1 MVYIHISFFCN
12 IYTKL
17 LRKETS
23 TMRFTIYKKL
33 ILGFFIVILVL
44 IGTIGLNIK
53 QLNSVNQTYRVLLEE
68 QTTRSISI
76 QELRV
81 IAKQEIVSLRGYLL
95 LGDKQNLQSNNES
108 REEFKKKSEEL
119 MASFHTN
126 ESIELLE
133 AINKSEQNVQQ
144 FADRMFSLKATG
156 ETEQYEKLDSTQGR
170 LIIKQFDARV
180 ENLANYQ
187 SEYIDGKI
195 AATTKEIQSIKFQM
209 IILGVF
215 AVVISLIIA
224 ITMGSLISRPIKR
237 MARAAQK
244 IAEGDLTAEQ
254 IRIKNRDEV
263 GDLAL
268 AFNQMALNLKEL
280 ITNVRHNTVQVS
292 GSAAELTASADQTIQ
307 ATEQITS
314 SIQEVAS
321 GSEAQGK
328 NATESSEAM
337 KNMTRGI
344 QQLATTTAAVSE
356 LAMETNAEANKGN
369 DSLLRVITQMDTI
382 HTAVLES
389 ASVVKNL
396 GNHSVEIGNIIG
408 LITDI
413 AEQTNLLALN
423 AAIEAA
429 RAGDHGRGFAVVAD
443 EVKKL
448 AEQSK
453 QSAEQ
458 IASLISEIQHDTNRA
473 VSVMDTGTQE
483 VQIGMQVVKV
493 AEEGFSKIVELIEQ
507 VSKQIQEATTVSEE
521 MSSSAE
527 LIYTSF
533 DEIATIAQMSSSNLQ
548 NVASASEEQLAT
560 IEEVAASAA
569 TLSNMAEELQ
579 TQVSRFKIE

>member
-1 MVYIHISFFCN
+1 
-12 IYTKL
+12 
-17 LRKETS
+17 
-23 TMRFTIYKKL
+23 MRFTIYKKL

-44 IGTIGLNIK
+44 VGTIGLNFK
-53 QLNSVNQTYRVLLEE
+53 QLNSVNKTYRVLLEE
-68 QTTRSISI
+68 QTTKSISI
-76 QELRV
+76 QELRA
-81 IAKQEIVSLRGYLL
+81 IAKQEIVNMRGYLL
-95 LGDKQNLQSNNES
+95 LGDKQNYQSNTAS
-108 REEFKKKSEEL
+108 REEFKKKYDEL
-119 MASFHTN
+119 KASFDSQK
-126 ESIELLE
+126 SIELLE
-133 AINKSEQNVQQ
+133 AIYKSEQDVQQ
-144 FADRMFSLKATG
+144 FADRMFSLKADG
-156 ETEQYEKLDSTQGR
+156 ETEQYVKLDSTQGR
-170 LIIKQFDARV
+170 IIIKQFDARV
-180 ENLANYQ
+180 ANLANYQ
-187 SEYIDGKI
+187 DEYIKGKI
-195 AATTKEIQSIKFQM
+195 AATSKEIQSIKFQM

-224 ITMGSLISRPIKR
+224 MVMGSLISRPIKG
-237 MARAAQK
+237 MAKTAKK
-244 IAEGDLTAEQ
+244 IAAGDLTAEQ
-254 IRIKNRDEV
+254 IHIKNRDEV

-268 AFNQMALNLKEL
+268 AFNQMAGNLKDL

-292 GSAAELTASADQTIQ
+292 GSAAELTASAEQTIQ

-328 NATESSEAM
+328 NATESSVAM
-337 KNMTRGI
+337 KTMTTGI
-344 QQLATTTAAVSE
+344 QQLAATTAAVSE
-356 LAMETNAEANKGN
+356 LAIETNTEANKGN
-369 DSLLRVITQMDTI
+369 ESLHRVITQMNTI
-382 HTAVLES
+382 NSAVLES

-396 GNHSVEIGNIIG
+396 ENHSVEIGNIIS

-453 QSAEQ
+453 RSAEQ
-458 IASLISEIQHDTNRA
+458 IATLISEIQQNTNRA
-473 VSVMDTGTQE
+473 VTVMETGTQE
-483 VQIGMQVVKV
+483 VQVGMQVVKV

-527 LIYTSF
+527 QIYASF
-533 DEIATIAQMSSSNLQ
+533 DEIATIAQTSSSNLQ

-579 TQVSRFKIE
+579 TQVARFKVE

>member
-1 MVYIHISFFCN
+1 
-12 IYTKL
+12 
-17 LRKETS
+17 
-23 TMRFTIYKKL
+23 MRFTIYKKL
-33 ILGFFIVILVL
+33 LLGFFIVILVL
-44 IGTIGLNIK
+44 VTTIGLNIK
-53 QLNSVNQTYRVLLEE
+53 QLDSVNKTYRTLLEE
-68 QTTRSISI
+68 QTTKSISI

-81 IAKQEIVSLRGYLL
+81 IAKQEIVSMRGYLL
-95 LGDKQNLQSNNES
+95 LGDKQNYQSNQDS
-108 REEFKKKSEEL
+108 REEFKQKSEEL
-119 MASFHTN
+119 MATLDSD
-126 ESIELLE
+126 ESIKFLE
-133 AINKSEQNVQQ
+133 AINKSEQSVQQ
-144 FADRMFSLKATG
+144 FADRMFALKAEG
-156 ETEQYEKLDSTQGR
+156 ETEKYEKLDSTQGR
-170 LIIKQFDARV
+170 LIIKQFDERV
-180 ENLANYQ
+180 ENLSNYQ
-187 SEYIDGKI
+187 SDYIDKKM
-195 AATTKEIQSIKFQM
+195 AATSKQIQDIKLQM
-209 IILGVF
+209 LLLGVF

-224 ITMGSLISRPIKR
+224 MVVGSLMSRPING
-237 MARAAQK
+237 MAKAAKK

-268 AFNQMALNLKEL
+268 AFNQMAANLKDL
-280 ITNVRHNTVQVS
+280 ITNVRQNTVQVS
-292 GSAAELTASADQTIQ
+292 GSAAELTASANQTIQ

-328 NATESSEAM
+328 NASESSEAM
-337 KNMTRGI
+337 KNMTKGI
-344 QQLATTTAAVSE
+344 QQLASTTAAVSE
-356 LAMETNAEANKGN
+356 LAIETNSEAKKGN
-369 DSLLRVITQMDTI
+369 DSLHRVISQMTTI
-382 HTAVLES
+382 NTAVLES

-396 GNHSVEIGNIIG
+396 DEHSIEIGNIIG
-408 LITDI
+408 IITDI

-453 QSAEQ
+453 KSAEQ
-458 IASLISEIQHDTNRA
+458 IATLISEIQQDTNRA
-473 VSVMDTGTQE
+473 VTVMDTGMQE
-483 VQIGMQVVKV
+483 VQIGMKVVKV

-507 VSKQIQEATTVSEE
+507 VSMQIQEATTVSEE

-527 LIYTSF
+527 QIYASF

-569 TLSNMAEELQ
+569 TLSNMAEELH
-579 TQVSRFKIE
+579 TQVSRFKLD

>member
-1 MVYIHISFFCN
+1 
-12 IYTKL
+12 
-17 LRKETS
+17 
-23 TMRFTIYKKL
+23 MRFTIYKKL
-33 ILGFFIVILVL
+33 LLGFFIVILVL
-44 IGTIGLNIK
+44 VTTIGLNIK
-53 QLNSVNQTYRVLLEE
+53 QLDSVNKTYRSLLEE
-68 QTTRSISI
+68 QTTKSISI

-81 IAKQEIVSLRGYLL
+81 IAKQEIVSMRGYLL
-95 LGDKQNLQSNNES
+95 LGDKQNLQSNQDS

-119 MASFHTN
+119 MATLDSE
-126 ESIELLE
+126 ESIKFLE

-144 FADRMFSLKATG
+144 FADRMFSLKAEG
-156 ETEQYEKLDSTQGR
+156 ETEKYEKLDSTQGR
-170 LIIKQFDARV
+170 LIIKQFDERV
-180 ENLANYQ
+180 ENLSNYQ
-187 SEYIDGKI
+187 SKYIEEKM
-195 AATTKEIQSIKFQM
+195 AATSKQIQDIKFQM
-209 IILGVF
+209 ILLGVF

-224 ITMGSLISRPIKR
+224 MVVGSLMSRPINGMAKAAKR
-237 MARAAQK
+237 

-268 AFNQMALNLKEL
+268 AFNQMATNLKEL
-280 ITNVRHNTVQVS
+280 IKNVRQNTVQVS

-337 KNMTRGI
+337 KNMTKGI
-344 QQLATTTAAVSE
+344 QQLASTTAAVSE
-356 LAMETNAEANKGN
+356 LAMETNSEAKKGN
-369 DSLLRVITQMDTI
+369 ESLHRVISQMTTI
-382 HTAVLES
+382 NTAVLES

-396 GNHSVEIGNIIG
+396 DGHSIEIGNIISI
-408 LITDI
+408 ITDI

-453 QSAEQ
+453 KSAEQ
-458 IASLISEIQHDTNRA
+458 IATLISEIQQDTNRA
-473 VSVMDTGTQE
+473 VAVMDTGTQE

-493 AEEGFSKIVELIEQ
+493 AEEGFAKIVELIEQ
-507 VSKQIQEATTVSEE
+507 VSMQIQEATTVSEE

-527 LIYTSF
+527 QIYASF

-560 IEEVAASAA
+560 IEEVAASAS
-569 TLSNMAEELQ
+569 TLSNMAEELH
-579 TQVSRFKIE
+579 TQVSRFKLE

>member
-1 MVYIHISFFCN
+1 
-12 IYTKL
+12 
-17 LRKETS
+17 
-23 TMRFTIYKKL
+23 MRFTIYKKL
-33 ILGFFIVILVL
+33 LLGFFIVILVL
-44 IGTIGLNIK
+44 VTTIGLNIK
-53 QLNSVNQTYRVLLEE
+53 QLDSVNKTYRTLLEE
-68 QTTRSISI
+68 QTTKSISI

-81 IAKQEIVSLRGYLL
+81 IAKQEIVSMRGYLL
-95 LGDKQNLQSNNES
+95 LGDKQNYQSNQDS
-108 REEFKKKSEEL
+108 REEFKQKSEEL
-119 MASFHTN
+119 MATLDSD
-126 ESIELLE
+126 ESIKFLE
-133 AINKSEQNVQQ
+133 AINKSEQSVQQ
-144 FADRMFSLKATG
+144 FADRMFALKAEG
-156 ETEQYEKLDSTQGR
+156 ETEKYEKLDSTQGR
-170 LIIKQFDARV
+170 LIIKQFDERV
-180 ENLANYQ
+180 ENLSNYQ
-187 SEYIDGKI
+187 SDYIDKKM
-195 AATTKEIQSIKFQM
+195 AATSKQIQDIKLQM
-209 IILGVF
+209 LLLGVF

-224 ITMGSLISRPIKR
+224 MVVGSLMARPING
-237 MARAAQK
+237 MAKAAKK

-268 AFNQMALNLKEL
+268 AFNQMAANLKDL
-280 ITNVRHNTVQVS
+280 ITNVRQNTVQVS

-328 NATESSEAM
+328 NASESSEAM
-337 KNMTRGI
+337 KNMTKGI
-344 QQLATTTAAVSE
+344 QQLASTTAAVSE
-356 LAMETNAEANKGN
+356 LAIETNSEAKKGN
-369 DSLLRVITQMDTI
+369 DSLHRVISQMTTI
-382 HTAVLES
+382 NTAVLES

-396 GNHSVEIGNIIG
+396 DEHSIEIGNIIG
-408 LITDI
+408 IITDI

-453 QSAEQ
+453 KSAEQ
-458 IASLISEIQHDTNRA
+458 IATLISEIQQDTNRA
-473 VSVMDTGTQE
+473 VTVMDTGTQE
-483 VQIGMQVVKV
+483 VQIGMKVVKV

-507 VSKQIQEATTVSEE
+507 VSMQIQEATTVSEE

-527 LIYTSF
+527 QIYASF

-569 TLSNMAEELQ
+569 TLSNMAEELH
-579 TQVSRFKIE
+579 TQVSRFKLD

>member
-44 IGTIGLNIK
+44 VGTIGLNIK

-76 QELRV
+76 QELRA

-119 MASFHTN
+119 MASFYTN

-144 FADRMFSLKATG
+144 FADRMFSLKAAG

-224 ITMGSLISRPIKR
+224 ITMGSLISRPIKG

-356 LAMETNAEANKGN
+356 LAMKTNAEANKGN

-382 HTAVLES
+382 QTAVLES
-389 ASVVKNL
+389 AGVVKNL
-396 GNHSVEIGNIIG
+396 GNHSVEIGNIID

-483 VQIGMQVVKV
+483 VQTGIQVVKV

-527 LIYTSF
+527 QIYTSF

-579 TQVSRFKIE
+579 TQVSCFKIE

>member
-1 MVYIHISFFCN
+1 
-12 IYTKL
+12 
-17 LRKETS
+17 
-23 TMRFTIYKKL
+23 MRFTIYKKL
-33 ILGFFIVILVL
+33 VLGFFIVILVL
-44 IGTIGLNIK
+44 VGTIGLNFK
-53 QLNSVNQTYRVLLEE
+53 QLDSVNKTYRVLLEE
-68 QTTRSISI
+68 QTTKSINI
-76 QELRV
+76 QELRA
-81 IAKQEIVSLRGYLL
+81 IAKQEIANMRGYLL
-95 LGDKQNLQSNNES
+95 LGDKQNFQSNKAS
-108 REEFKKKSEEL
+108 REEFKKKYDEL
-119 MASFHTN
+119 KASFDSQK
-126 ESIELLE
+126 SIELLE
-133 AINKSEQNVQQ
+133 AINKSEQDVQK
-144 FADRMFSLKATG
+144 FADRMFSLKDAG

-170 LIIKQFDARV
+170 LINKQFDERV
-180 ENLANYQ
+180 ANLANYQ
-187 SEYIDGKI
+187 DEYIKENI
-195 AATTKEIQSIKFQM
+195 AATSKEIESIKFQM
-209 IILGVF
+209 IVLGIF

-224 ITMGSLISRPIKR
+224 MVMGSLISRPIKR
-237 MARAAQK
+237 MAKTAKK
-244 IAEGDLTAEQ
+244 IADGDLTAEQ
-254 IRIKNRDEV
+254 IHIKNRDEV

-268 AFNQMALNLKEL
+268 AFNQMAVNLKDL

-292 GSAAELTASADQTIQ
+292 GSSAELTASAEQTIQ

-328 NATESSEAM
+328 NATESSAAM
-337 KNMTRGI
+337 KTMTKGI
-344 QQLATTTAAVSE
+344 QQLAATTAAVSE
-356 LAMETNAEANKGN
+356 LAIETNTEANKGN
-369 DSLLRVITQMDTI
+369 ESLHRVITQMDTI
-382 HTAVLES
+382 NAAVLES

-448 AEQSK
+448 ADQSK

-458 IASLISEIQHDTNRA
+458 IASLISEIQQDTNRA
-473 VSVMDTGTQE
+473 VTVMDTGTQE
-483 VQIGMQVVKV
+483 VQVGMRVVKV

-507 VSKQIQEATTVSEE
+507 VSHQIQEATTVSEE

-527 LIYTSF
+527 QIYASF

-579 TQVSRFKIE
+579 TQVSRFKVE

>member
-1 MVYIHISFFCN
+1 
-12 IYTKL
+12 
-17 LRKETS
+17 
-23 TMRFTIYKKL
+23 MRFTIYKKL

-44 IGTIGLNIK
+44 VGTIGLNIK

-76 QELRV
+76 QELRA

-95 LGDKQNLQSNNES
+95 LGDKQNLQGNNES

-119 MASFHTN
+119 MASFYTN

-144 FADRMFSLKATG
+144 FADRMFSLKAAG

-224 ITMGSLISRPIKR
+224 ITMGSLISRPIKG

-356 LAMETNAEANKGN
+356 LAMKTNAEANKGN

-382 HTAVLES
+382 QTAVLES
-389 ASVVKNL
+389 AGVVKNL
-396 GNHSVEIGNIIG
+396 GNHSVEIGNIID

-483 VQIGMQVVKV
+483 VQTGIQVVKV

-527 LIYTSF
+527 QIYTSF

>member
-1 MVYIHISFFCN
+1 
-12 IYTKL
+12 
-17 LRKETS
+17 
-23 TMRFTIYKKL
+23 MRFTIYKKL
-33 ILGFFIVILVL
+33 LLGFFIVILVL
-44 IGTIGLNIK
+44 VTTIGLNIK
-53 QLNSVNQTYRVLLEE
+53 QLDSVNKTYRTLLEE
-68 QTTRSISI
+68 QTTKSISI

-81 IAKQEIVSLRGYLL
+81 IAKQEIVSMRGYLL
-95 LGDKQNLQSNNES
+95 LGDKQNFQSNQAS
-108 REEFKKKSEEL
+108 REEFKQKSEEL
-119 MASFHTN
+119 MATLDS
-126 ESIELLE
+126 EKSIKMLE
-133 AINKSEQNVQQ
+133 AINKSEQNVQE
-144 FADRMFSLKATG
+144 FADRMFELKAAG
-156 ETEQYEKLDSTQGR
+156 ETEKYEKLDSTQGR
-170 LIIKQFDARV
+170 LIIKQFDERV
-180 ENLANYQ
+180 ENLSNYQ
-187 SEYIDGKI
+187 NEYVEGKM
-195 AATTKEIQSIKFQM
+195 AATSNQIQDIKLQM
-209 IILGVF
+209 MLLGVF

-224 ITMGSLISRPIKR
+224 MVVGSLMSRPING
-237 MARAAQK
+237 MAKAAKK

-268 AFNQMALNLKEL
+268 AFNQMATNLKDL
-280 ITNVRHNTVQVS
+280 ITNVRQNTVQVS
-292 GSAAELTASADQTIQ
+292 GSAAELTASAEQTIQ

-337 KNMTRGI
+337 KNMTKGI
-344 QQLATTTAAVSE
+344 QQLASTTAAVSE
-356 LAMETNAEANKGN
+356 LAIETNSEAKKGN
-369 DSLLRVITQMDTI
+369 DSLHRVISQMTTI
-382 HTAVLES
+382 NTAVLES

-396 GNHSVEIGNIIG
+396 DGHSIEIGNIIG
-408 LITDI
+408 IITDI

-453 QSAEQ
+453 KSAEQ
-458 IASLISEIQHDTNRA
+458 IATLISEIQQDTNRA
-473 VSVMDTGTQE
+473 VTVMDTGTQE

-507 VSKQIQEATTVSEE
+507 VSMQIQEATTVSEE

-527 LIYTSF
+527 QIYASF
-533 DEIATIAQMSSSNLQ
+533 DEIATIAKMSSSNLQ

-569 TLSNMAEELQ
+569 TLSNMAEELH
-579 TQVSRFKIE
+579 TQVSRFKVE

>member
-1 MVYIHISFFCN
+1 
-12 IYTKL
+12 
-17 LRKETS
+17 
-23 TMRFTIYKKL
+23 MRFTIYKKL
-33 ILGFFIVILVL
+33 LLGFFIVILVL
-44 IGTIGLNIK
+44 VTTIGLNIK
-53 QLNSVNQTYRVLLEE
+53 QLDSVNKTYRSLLEE
-68 QTTRSISI
+68 QTTKSISI

-81 IAKQEIVSLRGYLL
+81 IAKQEIVSMRGYLL
-95 LGDKQNLQSNNES
+95 LGDKQNLQSNQDS

-119 MASFHTN
+119 MATLDSE
-126 ESIELLE
+126 ESIKFLE

-144 FADRMFSLKATG
+144 FADRMFSLKAEG
-156 ETEQYEKLDSTQGR
+156 ETEKYEKLDSTQGR
-170 LIIKQFDARV
+170 LIIKQFDERV
-180 ENLANYQ
+180 ENLSNYQ
-187 SEYIDGKI
+187 SKYIEEKM
-195 AATTKEIQSIKFQM
+195 AATSKQIQDIKFQM
-209 IILGVF
+209 ILLGVF

-224 ITMGSLISRPIKR
+224 MVVGSLMSRPINGMAKAAKR
-237 MARAAQK
+237 

-268 AFNQMALNLKEL
+268 AFNQMATNLKEL
-280 ITNVRHNTVQVS
+280 IKNVRQNTVQVS

-337 KNMTRGI
+337 KNMTKGI
-344 QQLATTTAAVSE
+344 QQLASTTAAVSE
-356 LAMETNAEANKGN
+356 LAIETNSEAKKGN
-369 DSLLRVITQMDTI
+369 ESLHRVISQMTTI
-382 HTAVLES
+382 NTAVLES

-396 GNHSVEIGNIIG
+396 DGHSIEIGNIISI
-408 LITDI
+408 ITDI

-453 QSAEQ
+453 KSAEQ
-458 IASLISEIQHDTNRA
+458 IATLISEIQQDTNRA
-473 VSVMDTGTQE
+473 VAVMDTGTQE

-493 AEEGFSKIVELIEQ
+493 AEEGFAKIVELIEQ
-507 VSKQIQEATTVSEE
+507 VSMQIQEATTVSEE

-527 LIYTSF
+527 QIYASF

-560 IEEVAASAA
+560 IEEVAASAS
-569 TLSNMAEELQ
+569 TLSNMAEELH
-579 TQVSRFKIE
+579 TQVSRFKLE

>member
-1 MVYIHISFFCN
+1 
-12 IYTKL
+12 
-17 LRKETS
+17 
-23 TMRFTIYKKL
+23 MRFTIYKKL
-33 ILGFFIVILVL
+33 LLGFFIVILVL
-44 IGTIGLNIK
+44 VATIGLNIK
-53 QLNSVNQTYRVLLEE
+53 QLDSVNKTYRTLLEE
-68 QTTRSISI
+68 QTTKSISI

-95 LGDKQNLQSNNES
+95 LGDKQNLQSNQDS
-108 REEFKKKSEEL
+108 RTEFKQKSEDL
-119 MASFHTN
+119 MASLTS
-126 ESIELLE
+126 EKSIKLLE

-144 FADRMFSLKATG
+144 FADRMFELKASG
-156 ETEQYEKLDSTQGR
+156 ETEKYEKLDSTQGR
-170 LIIKQFDARV
+170 LIIKQFDERV
-180 ENLANYQ
+180 ENLSDYQ
-187 SEYIDGKI
+187 NEYIDGKI
-195 AATTKEIQSIKFQM
+195 AATSKQIQDIKIQM
-209 IILGVF
+209 ILLGGL

-224 ITMGSLISRPIKR
+224 MVVGSLMSRPING
-237 MARAAQK
+237 MAKAAKK

-254 IRIKNRDEV
+254 IHIKNRDEV

-268 AFNQMALNLKEL
+268 AFNQMAVNLKDL

-292 GSAAELTASADQTIQ
+292 GSAAELTASADKTIQ

-337 KNMTRGI
+337 KNMTKGI
-344 QQLATTTAAVSE
+344 QQLASTTAAVSE
-356 LAMETNAEANKGN
+356 LAMETNSEAKKGN
-369 DSLLRVITQMDTI
+369 ESLHRVISQMTTI
-382 HTAVLES
+382 NTAVLES

-396 GNHSVEIGNIIG
+396 DGHSIEIGNIIG
-408 LITDI
+408 IITDI

-453 QSAEQ
+453 KSAEQ
-458 IASLISEIQHDTNRA
+458 IATLIAEIQQDTNRA
-473 VSVMDTGTQE
+473 VKVMDTGTQE
-483 VQIGMQVVKV
+483 VQIGMQVVQI
-493 AEEGFSKIVELIEQ
+493 AEEGFSKIVELVEQ
-507 VSKQIQEATTVSEE
+507 VSMQIQEATTVSEE

-527 LIYTSF
+527 QIYASF
-533 DEIATIAQMSSSNLQ
+533 DEIATIAQVSSSNLQ

-579 TQVSRFKIE
+579 TEVSRFKLD

>member
-1 MVYIHISFFCN
+1 
-12 IYTKL
+12 
-17 LRKETS
+17 
-23 TMRFTIYKKL
+23 MRFTIYKKL

-44 IGTIGLNIK
+44 VGTIGLNFK
-53 QLNSVNQTYRVLLEE
+53 QLNSVNKTYRVLLEE
-68 QTTRSISI
+68 QTTKSISI
-76 QELRV
+76 QELRA
-81 IAKQEIVSLRGYLL
+81 IAKQEIVNMRGYLL
-95 LGDKQNLQSNNES
+95 LGDKQNYQSNTAS
-108 REEFKKKSEEL
+108 REEFKKKYDEL
-119 MASFHTN
+119 KASFDSQK
-126 ESIELLE
+126 SIELLE
-133 AINKSEQNVQQ
+133 AIYKSEQDVQQ
-144 FADRMFSLKATG
+144 FADRMFSLKADG
-156 ETEQYEKLDSTQGR
+156 ETEQYVKLDSTQGR
-170 LIIKQFDARV
+170 IIIKQFDARV
-180 ENLANYQ
+180 ANLANYQ
-187 SEYIDGKI
+187 DEYIKGKI
-195 AATTKEIQSIKFQM
+195 AATSKEIQSIKFQM

-224 ITMGSLISRPIKR
+224 MVMGSLISRPIKG
-237 MARAAQK
+237 MAKTAKK
-244 IAEGDLTAEQ
+244 IAAGDLTAEQ
-254 IRIKNRDEV
+254 IHIKNRDEV

-268 AFNQMALNLKEL
+268 AFNQMAGNLKDL

-292 GSAAELTASADQTIQ
+292 GSAAELTASAEQTIQ

-328 NATESSEAM
+328 NATESSVSM
-337 KNMTRGI
+337 KTMTTGI
-344 QQLATTTAAVSE
+344 QQLAATTAAVSE
-356 LAMETNAEANKGN
+356 LAIETNTEANKGN
-369 DSLLRVITQMDTI
+369 ESLHRVITQMNTI
-382 HTAVLES
+382 NSAVLES

-396 GNHSVEIGNIIG
+396 ENHSIEIGNIIS

-453 QSAEQ
+453 RSAEQ
-458 IASLISEIQHDTNRA
+458 IATLISEIQQNTNRA
-473 VSVMDTGTQE
+473 VTVMDTGTQE
-483 VQIGMQVVKV
+483 VQVGMQVVKV

-527 LIYTSF
+527 QIYASF
-533 DEIATIAQMSSSNLQ
+533 DEIATIAQTSSSNLQ

-579 TQVSRFKIE
+579 TQVARFKVE

>member
-1 MVYIHISFFCN
+1 
-12 IYTKL
+12 
-17 LRKETS
+17 
-23 TMRFTIYKKL
+23 MRFTIYKKL
-33 ILGFFIVILVL
+33 LLGFFIVILVL
-44 IGTIGLNIK
+44 VTTIGLNIK
-53 QLNSVNQTYRVLLEE
+53 QLDSVNKTYRTLLEE
-68 QTTRSISI
+68 QTTKSISI

-81 IAKQEIVSLRGYLL
+81 IAKQEIVSMRGYLL
-95 LGDKQNLQSNNES
+95 LGDKQNYQSNQDS
-108 REEFKKKSEEL
+108 REEFKQKSEEL
-119 MASFHTN
+119 MATLDSD
-126 ESIELLE
+126 ESIKFLE
-133 AINKSEQNVQQ
+133 AINKSEQSVQQ
-144 FADRMFSLKATG
+144 FADRMFALKAEG
-156 ETEQYEKLDSTQGR
+156 ETEKYEKLDSTQGR
-170 LIIKQFDARV
+170 LIIKQFDERV
-180 ENLANYQ
+180 ENLSNYQ
-187 SEYIDGKI
+187 SDYIDKKM
-195 AATTKEIQSIKFQM
+195 AATSKQIQDIKLQM
-209 IILGVF
+209 LLLGVF

-224 ITMGSLISRPIKR
+224 MVVGSLMSRPING
-237 MARAAQK
+237 MAKAAKK

-268 AFNQMALNLKEL
+268 AFNQMAANLKDL
-280 ITNVRHNTVQVS
+280 ITNVRQNTVQVS

-328 NATESSEAM
+328 NASESSEAM
-337 KNMTRGI
+337 KNMTKGI
-344 QQLATTTAAVSE
+344 QQLASTTAAVSE
-356 LAMETNAEANKGN
+356 LAIETNSEAKKGN
-369 DSLLRVITQMDTI
+369 DSLHRVISQMTTI
-382 HTAVLES
+382 NTAVLES

-396 GNHSVEIGNIIG
+396 DEHSIEIGNIIG
-408 LITDI
+408 IITDI

-453 QSAEQ
+453 KSAEQ
-458 IASLISEIQHDTNRA
+458 IATLISEIQQDTNRA
-473 VSVMDTGTQE
+473 VTVMDTGMQE
-483 VQIGMQVVKV
+483 VQIGMKVVKV

-507 VSKQIQEATTVSEE
+507 VSMQIQEATTVSEE

-527 LIYTSF
+527 QIYASF

-569 TLSNMAEELQ
+569 TLSNMAEELH
-579 TQVSRFKIE
+579 TQVSRFKLD

>member
-1 MVYIHISFFCN
+1 
-12 IYTKL
+12 
-17 LRKETS
+17 
-23 TMRFTIYKKL
+23 MRFTIYKKL
-33 ILGFFIVILVL
+33 LLGFFIVILVL
-44 IGTIGLNIK
+44 VTTIGLNIK
-53 QLNSVNQTYRVLLEE
+53 QLDSVNKTYRSLLEE
-68 QTTRSISI
+68 QTTKSISI

-81 IAKQEIVSLRGYLL
+81 IAKQEIVSMRGYLL
-95 LGDKQNLQSNNES
+95 LGDKQNLQSNQDS

-119 MASFHTN
+119 MATLDSE
-126 ESIELLE
+126 ESIKFLE

-144 FADRMFSLKATG
+144 FADRMFSLKAEG
-156 ETEQYEKLDSTQGR
+156 ETEKYEKLDSTQGR
-170 LIIKQFDARV
+170 LIIKQFDERV
-180 ENLANYQ
+180 ENLSNYQ
-187 SEYIDGKI
+187 SKYIEKKM
-195 AATTKEIQSIKFQM
+195 AATSKQIQDIKFQM
-209 IILGVF
+209 ILLGVF

-224 ITMGSLISRPIKR
+224 MVVGSLMSRPINGMAKAAKR
-237 MARAAQK
+237 

-268 AFNQMALNLKEL
+268 AFNQMATNLKEL
-280 ITNVRHNTVQVS
+280 IKNVRQNTVQVS

-337 KNMTRGI
+337 KNMTKGI
-344 QQLATTTAAVSE
+344 QQLASTTAAVSE
-356 LAMETNAEANKGN
+356 LAMETNSEAKKGN
-369 DSLLRVITQMDTI
+369 ESLHRVISQMTTI
-382 HTAVLES
+382 NTAVLES

-396 GNHSVEIGNIIG
+396 DGHSIEIGNIISI
-408 LITDI
+408 ITDI
-413 AEQTNLLALN
+413 AEQSNLLALN

-453 QSAEQ
+453 KSAEQ
-458 IASLISEIQHDTNRA
+458 IATLISEIQQDTNRA
-473 VSVMDTGTQE
+473 VAVMDTGTQE

-493 AEEGFSKIVELIEQ
+493 AEEGFAKIVELIEQ
-507 VSKQIQEATTVSEE
+507 VSMQIQEATTVSEE

-527 LIYTSF
+527 QIYASF

-560 IEEVAASAA
+560 IEEVAASAS
-569 TLSNMAEELQ
+569 TLSNMAEELH
-579 TQVSRFKIE
+579 TQVSRFKLE

>member
-1 MVYIHISFFCN
+1 
-12 IYTKL
+12 
-17 LRKETS
+17 
-23 TMRFTIYKKL
+23 MRFTIYKKL

-44 IGTIGLNIK
+44 VGTIGLNFK
-53 QLNSVNQTYRVLLEE
+53 QLNSVNENYRVLLEE
-68 QTTRSISI
+68 QTTKSIGI
-76 QELRV
+76 QELRA
-81 IAKQEIVSLRGYLL
+81 IAKQEIVNMRGYLL
-95 LGDKQNLQSNNES
+95 LGDKQNFQSNQAS
-108 REEFKKKSEEL
+108 REEFKKKYDEL
-119 MASFHTN
+119 KASFDSKK
-126 ESIELLE
+126 SIELLD
-133 AINKSEQNVQQ
+133 AINKSEQDVQQ
-144 FADRMFSLKATG
+144 FADRMFSLKAAG
-156 ETEQYEKLDSTQGR
+156 EIEQYEKLDSSQGR
-170 LIIKQFDARV
+170 LINKQFDERV
-180 ENLANYQ
+180 ANLANYQ
-187 SEYIDGKI
+187 DEYIKGKI
-195 AATTKEIQSIKFQM
+195 AAASKEIQSIKVQM

-224 ITMGSLISRPIKR
+224 IVMGSLISRPIKG
-237 MARAAQK
+237 MAKTAKK
-244 IAEGDLTAEQ
+244 IAEGDLTTEQ
-254 IRIKNRDEV
+254 IHIKNRDEV

-268 AFNQMALNLKEL
+268 AFNQMAVNLKDL

-292 GSAAELTASADQTIQ
+292 GSAAELTASAEQTIQ

-328 NATESSEAM
+328 NATESSVAM
-337 KNMTRGI
+337 KTMTKGI
-344 QQLATTTAAVSE
+344 QQLAATTAAVSE
-356 LAMETNAEANKGN
+356 LAIETNTEANKGN
-369 DSLLRVITQMDTI
+369 ESLHRVITQMDTI
-382 HTAVLES
+382 NSAVLES

-396 GNHSVEIGNIIG
+396 ENHSVEIGNIIG

-453 QSAEQ
+453 KSAEQ
-458 IASLISEIQHDTNRA
+458 IATLISEIQQNTNRA
-473 VSVMDTGTQE
+473 VTVMDAGTQE
-483 VQIGMQVVKV
+483 VQVGMQVVNV

-527 LIYTSF
+527 QIYASF

-579 TQVSRFKIE
+579 SQVSRFKVE

>member
-1 MVYIHISFFCN
+1 
-12 IYTKL
+12 
-17 LRKETS
+17 
-23 TMRFTIYKKL
+23 MRFTIYKKL
-33 ILGFFIVILVL
+33 LLGFFIVILVL
-44 IGTIGLNIK
+44 VTTIGLNIK
-53 QLNSVNQTYRVLLEE
+53 QLDSVNKTYRTLLEE
-68 QTTRSISI
+68 QTTKSISI

-81 IAKQEIVSLRGYLL
+81 IAKQEIVSMRGYLL
-95 LGDKQNLQSNNES
+95 LGDKQNFQSNQAS
-108 REEFKKKSEEL
+108 REEFKQKSEEL
-119 MASFHTN
+119 MATLDS
-126 ESIELLE
+126 EKSIKLLE
-133 AINKSEQNVQQ
+133 AINKSEQSVQQ
-144 FADRMFSLKATG
+144 FADRMFDLKAAG
-156 ETEQYEKLDSTQGR
+156 ETEKYEKLDSTQGR
-170 LIIKQFDARV
+170 LIIKQFDERV
-180 ENLANYQ
+180 ENLSNYQ
-187 SEYIDGKI
+187 NEYVEGKM
-195 AATTKEIQSIKFQM
+195 AATSSQIQDIKLQM
-209 IILGVF
+209 MLLGVF

-224 ITMGSLISRPIKR
+224 MVVGSLMSRPING
-237 MARAAQK
+237 MAKAAKK

-268 AFNQMALNLKEL
+268 AFNQMAANLKDL
-280 ITNVRHNTVQVS
+280 ITNVRQNTVQVS

-337 KNMTRGI
+337 KNMTKGI
-344 QQLATTTAAVSE
+344 QQLASTTAAVSE
-356 LAMETNAEANKGN
+356 LAIETNSEAKKGN
-369 DSLLRVITQMDTI
+369 DSLHRVISQMTTI
-382 HTAVLES
+382 NTAVLES

-396 GNHSVEIGNIIG
+396 DGHSIEIGNIIG
-408 LITDI
+408 IITDI

-453 QSAEQ
+453 KSAEQ
-458 IASLISEIQHDTNRA
+458 IATLISEIQQDTNRA
-473 VSVMDTGTQE
+473 VTVMDTGTQE

-507 VSKQIQEATTVSEE
+507 VSMQIQEATTVSEE

-527 LIYTSF
+527 QIYASF

-569 TLSNMAEELQ
+569 TLSNMAEELH
-579 TQVSRFKIE
+579 TQVSRFKVE

>member
-1 MVYIHISFFCN
+1 
-12 IYTKL
+12 
-17 LRKETS
+17 
-23 TMRFTIYKKL
+23 MRFTIYKKL
-33 ILGFFIVILVL
+33 LLGFFIVILVL
-44 IGTIGLNIK
+44 VTTIGLNIK
-53 QLNSVNQTYRVLLEE
+53 QLDSVNKTYRSLLEE
-68 QTTRSISI
+68 QTTKSISI

-81 IAKQEIVSLRGYLL
+81 IAKQEIVSMRGYLL
-95 LGDKQNLQSNNES
+95 LGDKQNLQSNQDS

-119 MASFHTN
+119 MATLDSE
-126 ESIELLE
+126 ESIKFLE

-144 FADRMFSLKATG
+144 FADRMFSLKAEG
-156 ETEQYEKLDSTQGR
+156 ETEKYEKLDSTQGR
-170 LIIKQFDARV
+170 LIIKQFDERV
-180 ENLANYQ
+180 ENLSNYQ
-187 SEYIDGKI
+187 SKYIEEKMADTSKQ
-195 AATTKEIQSIKFQM
+195 IQDIKFQM
-209 IILGVF
+209 ILLGVF

-224 ITMGSLISRPIKR
+224 MVVGSLMSRPINGMAKAAKR
-237 MARAAQK
+237 

-268 AFNQMALNLKEL
+268 AFNQMATNLKEL
-280 ITNVRHNTVQVS
+280 IKNVRQNTVQVS

-337 KNMTRGI
+337 KNMTKGI
-344 QQLATTTAAVSE
+344 QQLASTTAAVSE
-356 LAMETNAEANKGN
+356 LAIETNSEAKKGN
-369 DSLLRVITQMDTI
+369 ESLHRVISQMTTI
-382 HTAVLES
+382 NTAVLES

-396 GNHSVEIGNIIG
+396 DGHSIEIGNIISI
-408 LITDI
+408 ITDI

-453 QSAEQ
+453 KSAEQ
-458 IASLISEIQHDTNRA
+458 IATLISEIQQDTNRA
-473 VSVMDTGTQE
+473 VAVMDTGTQE

-493 AEEGFSKIVELIEQ
+493 AEEGFAKIVELIEQ
-507 VSKQIQEATTVSEE
+507 VSMQIQEATTVSEE

-527 LIYTSF
+527 QIYASF

-560 IEEVAASAA
+560 IEEVAASAS
-569 TLSNMAEELQ
+569 TLSNMAEELH
-579 TQVSRFKIE
+579 TQVSRFKLE

>member
-1 MVYIHISFFCN
+1 
-12 IYTKL
+12 
-17 LRKETS
+17 
-23 TMRFTIYKKL
+23 MRFTIYKKL
-33 ILGFFIVILVL
+33 LLGFFIVILVL
-44 IGTIGLNIK
+44 VTTIGLNIK
-53 QLNSVNQTYRVLLEE
+53 QLDSVNKTYRTLLEE
-68 QTTRSISI
+68 QTTKSISI

-81 IAKQEIVSLRGYLL
+81 IAKQEIVSMRGYLL
-95 LGDKQNLQSNNES
+95 LGDKQNFQSNQAS
-108 REEFKKKSEEL
+108 REEFKQKSEEL
-119 MASFHTN
+119 MATLDS
-126 ESIELLE
+126 EKSIKMLE
-133 AINKSEQNVQQ
+133 AINKSEQNVQE
-144 FADRMFSLKATG
+144 FADRMFELKAAG
-156 ETEQYEKLDSTQGR
+156 ETEKYEKLDSTQGR
-170 LIIKQFDARV
+170 LIIKQFDERV
-180 ENLANYQ
+180 ENLSNYQ
-187 SEYIDGKI
+187 NEYVEGKM
-195 AATTKEIQSIKFQM
+195 AATSNQIQDIKLQM
-209 IILGVF
+209 MLLGVF

-224 ITMGSLISRPIKR
+224 MVVGSLMSRPING
-237 MARAAQK
+237 MAKAAKK

-268 AFNQMALNLKEL
+268 AFNQMATNLKDL
-280 ITNVRHNTVQVS
+280 ITKVRQNTVQVS
-292 GSAAELTASADQTIQ
+292 GSAAELTASAEQTIQ

-337 KNMTRGI
+337 KNMTKGI
-344 QQLATTTAAVSE
+344 QQLASTTAAVSE
-356 LAMETNAEANKGN
+356 LAIETNSEAKKGN
-369 DSLLRVITQMDTI
+369 DSLHRVISQMTTI
-382 HTAVLES
+382 NTAVLES

-396 GNHSVEIGNIIG
+396 DGHSIEIGNIIG
-408 LITDI
+408 IITDI

-453 QSAEQ
+453 KSAEQ
-458 IASLISEIQHDTNRA
+458 IATLISEIQQDTNRA
-473 VSVMDTGTQE
+473 VTVMDTGTQE

-507 VSKQIQEATTVSEE
+507 VSMQIQEATTVSEE

-527 LIYTSF
+527 QIYASF

-569 TLSNMAEELQ
+569 TLSNMAEELH
-579 TQVSRFKIE
+579 TQVSRFKVE

>member
-1 MVYIHISFFCN
+1 
-12 IYTKL
+12 
-17 LRKETS
+17 
-23 TMRFTIYKKL
+23 MRFTIYKKL
-33 ILGFFIVILVL
+33 LLGFFIVILVL
-44 IGTIGLNIK
+44 VTTIGLNIK
-53 QLNSVNQTYRVLLEE
+53 QLDSVNKTYRSLLEE
-68 QTTRSISI
+68 QTTKSISI

-81 IAKQEIVSLRGYLL
+81 IAKQEIVSMRGYLL
-95 LGDKQNLQSNNES
+95 LGDKQNLQSNQDS

-119 MASFHTN
+119 MATLDSE
-126 ESIELLE
+126 ESIKFLE

-144 FADRMFSLKATG
+144 FADRMFSLKAEG
-156 ETEQYEKLDSTQGR
+156 ETEKYEKLDSTQGR
-170 LIIKQFDARV
+170 LIIKQFDERV
-180 ENLANYQ
+180 ENLSNYQ
-187 SEYIDGKI
+187 SKYIEEKMADTSKQ
-195 AATTKEIQSIKFQM
+195 IQDIKFQM
-209 IILGVF
+209 ILLGVF

-224 ITMGSLISRPIKR
+224 MVVGSLMSRPINGMAKAAKR
-237 MARAAQK
+237 

-268 AFNQMALNLKEL
+268 AFNQMATNLKEL
-280 ITNVRHNTVQVS
+280 IKNVRQNTVQVS

-337 KNMTRGI
+337 KNMTKGI
-344 QQLATTTAAVSE
+344 QQLASTTAAVSE
-356 LAMETNAEANKGN
+356 LAMETNSEAKKGN
-369 DSLLRVITQMDTI
+369 ESLHRVISQMTTI
-382 HTAVLES
+382 NTAVLES

-396 GNHSVEIGNIIG
+396 DGHSIEIGNIISI
-408 LITDI
+408 ITDI

-453 QSAEQ
+453 KSAEQ
-458 IASLISEIQHDTNRA
+458 IATLISEIQQDTNRA
-473 VSVMDTGTQE
+473 VAVMDTGTQE

-493 AEEGFSKIVELIEQ
+493 AEEGFAKIVELIEQ
-507 VSKQIQEATTVSEE
+507 VSMQIQEATTVSEE

-527 LIYTSF
+527 QIYASF

-560 IEEVAASAA
+560 IEEVAASAS
-569 TLSNMAEELQ
+569 TLSNMAEELH
-579 TQVSRFKIE
+579 TQVSRFKLE

>member
-1 MVYIHISFFCN
+1 
-12 IYTKL
+12 
-17 LRKETS
+17 
-23 TMRFTIYKKL
+23 MRFTIYKKL
-33 ILGFFIVILVL
+33 LLGFFIVILVL
-44 IGTIGLNIK
+44 VTTIGLNIK
-53 QLNSVNQTYRVLLEE
+53 QLDSVNKTYRTLLEE
-68 QTTRSISI
+68 QTTKSISI

-81 IAKQEIVSLRGYLL
+81 IAKQEIVSMRGYLL
-95 LGDKQNLQSNNES
+95 LGDKQNYQSNQDS
-108 REEFKKKSEEL
+108 REEFKQKSEEL
-119 MASFHTN
+119 MATLDSD
-126 ESIELLE
+126 ESIKFLE
-133 AINKSEQNVQQ
+133 AINKSEQSVQQ
-144 FADRMFSLKATG
+144 FADRMFALKAEG
-156 ETEQYEKLDSTQGR
+156 ETEKYEKLDSTQGR
-170 LIIKQFDARV
+170 LIIKQFDERV
-180 ENLANYQ
+180 ENLSNYQ
-187 SEYIDGKI
+187 SDYIDKKM
-195 AATTKEIQSIKFQM
+195 AATSKQIQDIKLQM
-209 IILGVF
+209 LLLGVF

-224 ITMGSLISRPIKR
+224 MVVGSLMSRPING
-237 MARAAQK
+237 MAKAAKK

-268 AFNQMALNLKEL
+268 AFNQMAVNLKDL
-280 ITNVRHNTVQVS
+280 ITNVRQNTVQVS

-328 NATESSEAM
+328 NASESSEAM
-337 KNMTRGI
+337 KNMTKGI
-344 QQLATTTAAVSE
+344 QQLASTTAAVSE
-356 LAMETNAEANKGN
+356 LAIETNSEAKKGN
-369 DSLLRVITQMDTI
+369 DSLHRVISQMTTI
-382 HTAVLES
+382 NTAVLES

-396 GNHSVEIGNIIG
+396 DEHSIEIGNIIG
-408 LITDI
+408 IITDI

-453 QSAEQ
+453 KSAEQ
-458 IASLISEIQHDTNRA
+458 IATLISEIQQDTNRA
-473 VSVMDTGTQE
+473 VTVMDTGTQE
-483 VQIGMQVVKV
+483 VQIGMKVVKV

-507 VSKQIQEATTVSEE
+507 VSMQIQEATTVSEE

-527 LIYTSF
+527 QIYASF

-569 TLSNMAEELQ
+569 TLSNMAEELH
-579 TQVSRFKIE
+579 TQVSRFKLD

>member
-1 MVYIHISFFCN
+1 
-12 IYTKL
+12 
-17 LRKETS
+17 
-23 TMRFTIYKKL
+23 MRFTIYKKL
-33 ILGFFIVILVL
+33 LLGFFIVILVL
-44 IGTIGLNIK
+44 VTTIGLNIK
-53 QLNSVNQTYRVLLEE
+53 QLDSVNKTYRTLLEE
-68 QTTRSISI
+68 QTTKSISI

-81 IAKQEIVSLRGYLL
+81 IAKQEIVSMRGYLL
-95 LGDKQNLQSNNES
+95 LGDKQNFQSNQAS
-108 REEFKKKSEEL
+108 REEFKQKSEEL
-119 MASFHTN
+119 MATLDS
-126 ESIELLE
+126 EKSIKLLE
-133 AINKSEQNVQQ
+133 AINKSEQSVQQ
-144 FADRMFSLKATG
+144 FADRMFDLKAAG
-156 ETEQYEKLDSTQGR
+156 ETEKYEKLDSTQGR
-170 LIIKQFDARV
+170 LIIKQFDERV
-180 ENLANYQ
+180 ENLSNYQ
-187 SEYIDGKI
+187 NEYVEGKM
-195 AATTKEIQSIKFQM
+195 AATSSQIQDIKLQM
-209 IILGVF
+209 MLLGGF

-224 ITMGSLISRPIKR
+224 MVVGSLMSRPING
-237 MARAAQK
+237 MAKAAKK

-268 AFNQMALNLKEL
+268 AFNQMAANLKDL
-280 ITNVRHNTVQVS
+280 ITNVRQNTVQVS

-337 KNMTRGI
+337 KNMTKGI
-344 QQLATTTAAVSE
+344 QQLASTTAAVSE
-356 LAMETNAEANKGN
+356 LAIETNSEAKKGN
-369 DSLLRVITQMDTI
+369 DSLHRVISQMTTI
-382 HTAVLES
+382 NTAVLES

-396 GNHSVEIGNIIG
+396 DGHSIEIGNIIG
-408 LITDI
+408 IITDI

-453 QSAEQ
+453 KSAEQ
-458 IASLISEIQHDTNRA
+458 IATLISEIQQDTNRA
-473 VSVMDTGTQE
+473 VTVMDTGTQE

-507 VSKQIQEATTVSEE
+507 VSMQIQEATTVSEE

-527 LIYTSF
+527 QIYASF

-569 TLSNMAEELQ
+569 TLSNMAEELH
-579 TQVSRFKIE
+579 TQVSRFKVE

>member
-1 MVYIHISFFCN
+1 
-12 IYTKL
+12 
-17 LRKETS
+17 
-23 TMRFTIYKKL
+23 MRFTIYKKL
-33 ILGFFIVILVL
+33 VLGFFIVILVL
-44 IGTIGLNIK
+44 VGTIGLNFK
-53 QLNSVNQTYRVLLEE
+53 QLNAVNKTYRVLLEE
-68 QTTRSISI
+68 QTTKSISI
-76 QELRV
+76 QELRT
-81 IAKQEIVSLRGYLL
+81 IAKQEIINIRGYLL
-95 LGDKQNLQSNNES
+95 LGNEQNFQSNTAS
-108 REEFKKKSEEL
+108 REEFKKKYDEL
-119 MASFHTN
+119 KASFDSQK
-126 ESIELLE
+126 SIELLE
-133 AINKSEQNVQQ
+133 AINKSEQDVQQ
-144 FADRMFSLKATG
+144 FADRMFSLKAAG

-170 LIIKQFDARV
+170 LLIKQFDNRV
-180 ENLANYQ
+180 ANLANYQ
-187 SEYIDGKI
+187 DEYIKGQI
-195 AATTKEIQSIKFQM
+195 AATSKEIQSIKFQM

-224 ITMGSLISRPIKR
+224 MVMGSLISRPIKG
-237 MARAAQK
+237 MAKAAKK
-244 IAEGDLTAEQ
+244 IADGDLTAEQ
-254 IRIKNRDEV
+254 IHIKNRDEV

-268 AFNQMALNLKEL
+268 AFNQMATNLKDL

-292 GSAAELTASADQTIQ
+292 GSAAELTASAEQTIQ

-328 NATESSEAM
+328 NATESSAAM
-337 KNMTRGI
+337 KTMTKGI
-344 QQLATTTAAVSE
+344 QQLAATTAAVSE
-356 LAMETNAEANKGN
+356 LAIETNTEANNGN
-369 DSLLRVITQMDTI
+369 ESLHRVITQMDTI
-382 HTAVLES
+382 NSAVLES

-396 GNHSVEIGNIIG
+396 GNHSIEIGNIIS

-458 IASLISEIQHDTNRA
+458 IASLISDIQQDTNRA
-473 VSVMDTGTQE
+473 VTVMDTGTQE
-483 VQIGMQVVKV
+483 VKVGMQVVKV

-507 VSKQIQEATTVSEE
+507 VSHQIQEATTVSEE

-527 LIYTSF
+527 QIYASF

-579 TQVSRFKIE
+579 TQVSRFKVD

>member
-1 MVYIHISFFCN
+1 
-12 IYTKL
+12 
-17 LRKETS
+17 
-23 TMRFTIYKKL
+23 MRFTIYKKL
-33 ILGFFIVILVL
+33 TLGFFIVILVL
-44 IGTIGLNIK
+44 IGTIGLNFK
-53 QLNSVNQTYRVLLEE
+53 QLNSVNKTYRVLLEE
-68 QTTRSISI
+68 QTTKSINI
-76 QELRV
+76 QELRA
-81 IAKQEIVSLRGYLL
+81 IAKQEIVNMRGYLL
-95 LGDKQNLQSNNES
+95 LGDKQNLQSNTAS
-108 REEFKKKSEEL
+108 REEFKKKYDEL
-119 MASFHTN
+119 KTSF
-126 ESIELLE
+126 ESQKSIELLE
-133 AINKSEQNVQQ
+133 AINKSEQDVQQ
-144 FADRMFSLKATG
+144 FADRMFSLKEAG
-156 ETEQYEKLDSTQGR
+156 ETEQYVKLDSTQGR
-170 LIIKQFDARV
+170 LIIKQFDERV
-180 ENLANYQ
+180 ANLANYQ
-187 SEYIDGKI
+187 DDYIKEKI
-195 AATTKEIQSIKFQM
+195 TATSKEIQSIKFQM

-224 ITMGSLISRPIKR
+224 MIMGSLISRPIR
-237 MARAAQK
+237 GMAKTAKK

-254 IRIKNRDEV
+254 IQIKNRDEV

-268 AFNQMALNLKEL
+268 AFNQMAENLKDL

-292 GSAAELTASADQTIQ
+292 GSAAELTASSEQTIQ

-328 NATESSEAM
+328 NATESSAAM
-337 KNMTRGI
+337 KTMTKGI
-344 QQLATTTAAVSE
+344 QQLAVTTAAVSE
-356 LAMETNAEANKGN
+356 LAIETNTEANKGN
-369 DSLLRVITQMDTI
+369 ESLHRVITQMDTI
-382 HTAVLES
+382 NSAVLES

-396 GNHSVEIGNIIG
+396 ENHSVEIGNIIS

-429 RAGDHGRGFAVVAD
+429 RAGDHGRGFAVVAN

-453 QSAEQ
+453 RSAEQ
-458 IASLISEIQHDTNRA
+458 IATLISEIQQNTHQA
-473 VSVMDTGTQE
+473 VAVMDTGTQE
-483 VQIGMQVVKV
+483 VQVGMQVVKV
-493 AEEGFSKIVELIEQ
+493 AEEGFSKIVELTEH

-527 LIYTSF
+527 QIYASF

-579 TQVSRFKIE
+579 TQVSRFKVE

>member
-1 MVYIHISFFCN
+1 
-12 IYTKL
+12 
-17 LRKETS
+17 
-23 TMRFTIYKKL
+23 MRFTIYKKL
-33 ILGFFIVILVL
+33 LLGFFIVILVL
-44 IGTIGLNIK
+44 VTTIGLNIK
-53 QLNSVNQTYRVLLEE
+53 QLDSVNKTYRTLLEE
-68 QTTRSISI
+68 QTTKSISI

-81 IAKQEIVSLRGYLL
+81 IAKQEIVSMRGYLL
-95 LGDKQNLQSNNES
+95 LGDKQNFQSNQAS
-108 REEFKKKSEEL
+108 REEFKQKSEEL
-119 MASFHTN
+119 MATLDS
-126 ESIELLE
+126 EKSIKLLE
-133 AINKSEQNVQQ
+133 AINKSEQSVQQ
-144 FADRMFSLKATG
+144 FADRMFDLKAAG
-156 ETEQYEKLDSTQGR
+156 ETEKYEKLDSTQGR
-170 LIIKQFDARV
+170 LIIKQFDERV
-180 ENLANYQ
+180 ENLSNYQ
-187 SEYIDGKI
+187 NEYVEGKM
-195 AATTKEIQSIKFQM
+195 AATSSQIQDIKLQM
-209 IILGVF
+209 MLLGGF
-215 AVVISLIIA
+215 AVIISLIIA
-224 ITMGSLISRPIKR
+224 MVVGSLMSRPING
-237 MARAAQK
+237 MAKAAKK

-268 AFNQMALNLKEL
+268 AFNQMAANLKDL
-280 ITNVRHNTVQVS
+280 ITNVRQNTVQVS

-337 KNMTRGI
+337 KNMTKGI
-344 QQLATTTAAVSE
+344 QQLASTTAAVSE
-356 LAMETNAEANKGN
+356 LAIETNSEAKKGN
-369 DSLLRVITQMDTI
+369 DSLHRVISQMTTI
-382 HTAVLES
+382 NTAVLES

-396 GNHSVEIGNIIG
+396 DGHSIEIGNIIG
-408 LITDI
+408 IITDI

-453 QSAEQ
+453 KSAEQ
-458 IASLISEIQHDTNRA
+458 IATLISEIQQDTNRA
-473 VSVMDTGTQE
+473 VTVMDTGTQE

-507 VSKQIQEATTVSEE
+507 VSMQIQEATTVSEE

-527 LIYTSF
+527 QIYASF

-569 TLSNMAEELQ
+569 TLSNMAEELH
-579 TQVSRFKIE
+579 TQVSRFKVE

>member
-1 MVYIHISFFCN
+1 
-12 IYTKL
+12 
-17 LRKETS
+17 
-23 TMRFTIYKKL
+23 MRFTIYKKL
-33 ILGFFIVILVL
+33 LLGFFIVILVL
-44 IGTIGLNIK
+44 VTTIGLNIK
-53 QLNSVNQTYRVLLEE
+53 QLDSVNKTYRTLLEE
-68 QTTRSISI
+68 QTTKSISI

-81 IAKQEIVSLRGYLL
+81 IAKQEIVSMRGYLL
-95 LGDKQNLQSNNES
+95 LGDKQNFQSNQAS
-108 REEFKKKSEEL
+108 REEFKQKSEEL
-119 MASFHTN
+119 MATLDS
-126 ESIELLE
+126 EKSIKLLE
-133 AINKSEQNVQQ
+133 AINKSEQSVQQ
-144 FADRMFSLKATG
+144 FADRMFDLKAAG
-156 ETEQYEKLDSTQGR
+156 ETEKYEKLDSTQGR
-170 LIIKQFDARV
+170 LIIKQFDERV
-180 ENLANYQ
+180 ENLSNYQ
-187 SEYIDGKI
+187 NEYVEGKM
-195 AATTKEIQSIKFQM
+195 AATSSQIQDIKLQM
-209 IILGVF
+209 MLLGVF

-224 ITMGSLISRPIKR
+224 MVVGSLMSRPING
-237 MARAAQK
+237 MAKAAKK
-244 IAEGDLTAEQ
+244 IAEGDLTAEE

-268 AFNQMALNLKEL
+268 AFNQMAANLKDL
-280 ITNVRHNTVQVS
+280 ITNVRQNTVQVS

-337 KNMTRGI
+337 KNMTKGI
-344 QQLATTTAAVSE
+344 QQLASTTAAVSE
-356 LAMETNAEANKGN
+356 LAIETNSEAKKGN
-369 DSLLRVITQMDTI
+369 DSLHRVISQMTTI
-382 HTAVLES
+382 NTAVLES

-396 GNHSVEIGNIIG
+396 DGHSIEIGNIIG
-408 LITDI
+408 IITDI

-453 QSAEQ
+453 KSAEQ
-458 IASLISEIQHDTNRA
+458 IATLISEIQQDTNRA
-473 VSVMDTGTQE
+473 VTVMDTGTQE

-507 VSKQIQEATTVSEE
+507 VSMQIQEATTVSEE

-527 LIYTSF
+527 QIYASF

-569 TLSNMAEELQ
+569 TLSNMAEELH
-579 TQVSRFKIE
+579 TQVSRFKVE

>member
-1 MVYIHISFFCN
+1 
-12 IYTKL
+12 
-17 LRKETS
+17 
-23 TMRFTIYKKL
+23 MRFTIYKKL
-33 ILGFFIVILVL
+33 LLGFFIVILVL
-44 IGTIGLNIK
+44 VATIGLNIK
-53 QLNSVNQTYRVLLEE
+53 QLDSVNKTYRTLLEE
-68 QTTRSISI
+68 QTTKSIAI

-95 LGDKQNLQSNNES
+95 LGDKQNLQSNQGS
-108 REEFKKKSEEL
+108 RTEFKQKSEEL
-119 MASFHTN
+119 MSSLTT
-126 ESIELLE
+126 EKSIKFLE

-144 FADRMFSLKATG
+144 FADRMFELKASG
-156 ETEQYEKLDSTQGR
+156 ETEKYEKLDSTQGR
-170 LIIKQFDARV
+170 LIIKQFDERV
-180 ENLANYQ
+180 ENLSDYQ
-187 SEYIDGKI
+187 NEYIEGKI
-195 AATTKEIQSIKFQM
+195 AATSKQIQAIKFQM
-209 IILGVF
+209 LILGVF

-224 ITMGSLISRPIKR
+224 MVVGSLMSRPING
-237 MARAAQK
+237 MAKAAKK

-263 GDLAL
+263 GDLAQ
-268 AFNQMALNLKEL
+268 AFNQMAVNLKDL

-337 KNMTRGI
+337 KNMTKGI
-344 QQLATTTAAVSE
+344 QQLASTTAAVSE
-356 LAMETNAEANKGN
+356 LALETNSEAQKGN
-369 DSLLRVITQMDTI
+369 ESLHRVISQMTTI
-382 HTAVLES
+382 NTAVLES

-396 GNHSVEIGNIIG
+396 DGHSIEIGNIIG
-408 LITDI
+408 IITDI

-453 QSAEQ
+453 KSAEQ
-458 IASLISEIQHDTNRA
+458 IATLIAEIQQDTNRA
-473 VSVMDTGTQE
+473 VTVMDTGTQE
-483 VQIGMQVVKV
+483 VQIGMQVVQV
-493 AEEGFSKIVELIEQ
+493 AEEGFSKIMELIEQ
-507 VSKQIQEATTVSEE
+507 VSMQIQEATTVSEE

-527 LIYTSF
+527 QIYASF

-579 TQVSRFKIE
+579 TEVSRFKLE